1 MASAPIETER
11 KRGQLVGNVRSL
23 VDKFCAIF
31 DWDVPDIDRAAA
43 DKLILAEIRKALD
56 TIERSL
62 AGCDTRRSGDGRRSR
77 TGCRHGPF
85 IRRGLNE
92 LAQSAASEMLL

>member
-1 MASAPIETER
+1 LASTPIETER

-23 VDKFCAIF
+23 VDKYCAIF
-31 DWDVPDIDRAAA
+31 DWDVPDIDQAAA

-62 AGCDTRRSGDGRRSR
+62 AGCDTRRSGDDLAPVAAMAPSSAGARTSWRSR
-77 TGCRHGPF
+77 RHPRSF
-85 IRRGLNE
+85 Y
-92 LAQSAASEMLL
+92 